1 MKNLF
6 LFDSREDEN
15 VVIKHLISYKRK
27 KIKLDNYYS
36 FFEILSFKQKKSNI
50 HAKMVYLISLGEKS
64 PKKTTTYQNC
74 SSTIEAS
81 FSFKQIQ
88 SAESN

>member
-36 FFEILSFKQKKSNI
+36 FFEILSFKQKNPTFMQKWC
-50 HAKMVYLISLGEKS
+50 
-64 PKKTTTYQNC
+64 T
-74 SSTIEAS
+74 
-81 FSFKQIQ
+81 
-88 SAESN
+88 

>member
-15 VVIKHLISYKRK
+15 VVIKHIISYKRK

-64 PKKTTTYQNC
+64 PKKDNDVSKLQFYYWSIFQ
-74 SSTIEAS
+74 
-81 FSFKQIQ
+81 F
-88 SAESN
+88 